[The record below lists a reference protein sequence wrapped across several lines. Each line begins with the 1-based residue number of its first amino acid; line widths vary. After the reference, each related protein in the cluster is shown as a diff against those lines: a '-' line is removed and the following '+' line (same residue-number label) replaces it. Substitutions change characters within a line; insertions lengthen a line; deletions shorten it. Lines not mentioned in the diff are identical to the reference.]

1 MKKTLVISALTLALT
16 SIGASSSFASTEN
29 ISGTPEKISQN
40 KAVKA
45 VNKSKKKDPNL
56 MVSESFS
63 LKGGEVTTPTLNHKK
78 GAEMRISIQNNS
90 TGDVKWYLK
99 NSKDRV
105 VSQGYIKKGEIGK
118 ETVYREKGKYKIRV
132 VSESKGTGKIHIG
145 ARTME

>member
-16 SIGASSSFASTEN
+16 SVGASSSFASTEN
-29 ISGTPEKISQN
+29 VSVTPEKISQY

-45 VNKSKKKDPNL
+45 VNKSKKKETGL
-56 MVSESFS
+56 MVSKEFA
-63 LKGGEVTTPTLNHKK
+63 LKDGEVTTPTLDHKK

-105 VSQGYIKKGEIGK
+105 VSQGYIKKGETGK
-118 ETVYREKGKYKIRV
+118 ETAYREKGKYKIRV

-145 ARTME
+145 ARTLE